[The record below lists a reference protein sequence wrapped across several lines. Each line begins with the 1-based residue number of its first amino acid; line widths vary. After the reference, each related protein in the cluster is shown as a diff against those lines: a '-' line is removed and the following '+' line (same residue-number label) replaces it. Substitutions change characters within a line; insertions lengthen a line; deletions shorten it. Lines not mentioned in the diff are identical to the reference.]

1 MAKRIPVLILS
12 TFYFSTYSTCIIK
25 VITHQKYYCAF
36 FPEDQYTR
44 SYKYRMKA
52 MDKMTELGRWEIKIT
67 EYRIYSIKLYPQIKA
82 TLNWTPQMKA
92 IINKTPPSKKMPHLM
107 KRMRHL
113 IKDNE
118 KKLST
123 TWYIVIYTI
132 QTITILSQQN
142 KRHWNLFKQYIIFKK
157 RFTVTVVRN
166 LRKVISKQIP
176 PSNKCPPYINA
187 ASETLK
193 I

>member
-1 MAKRIPVLILS
+1 
-12 TFYFSTYSTCIIK
+12 
-25 VITHQKYYCAF
+25 
-36 FPEDQYTR
+36 
-44 SYKYRMKA
+44 
-52 MDKMTELGRWEIKIT
+52 
-67 EYRIYSIKLYPQIKA
+67 
-82 TLNWTPQMKA
+82 
-92 IINKTPPSKKMPHLM
+92 MPHLM

-123 TWYIVIYTI
+123 TWYIIVIYTI

-157 RFTVTVVRN
+157 RFTVTVVSD

-176 PSNKCPPYINA
+176 PSNKCPPLHKRRIRNTENLINA
-187 ASETLK
+187 AAFNQINTVQSTLSK
-193 I
+193 MDTFRTGTKCSS

>member
-1 MAKRIPVLILS
+1 
-12 TFYFSTYSTCIIK
+12 
-25 VITHQKYYCAF
+25 
-36 FPEDQYTR
+36 
-44 SYKYRMKA
+44 
-52 MDKMTELGRWEIKIT
+52 
-67 EYRIYSIKLYPQIKA
+67 
-82 TLNWTPQMKA
+82 
-92 IINKTPPSKKMPHLM
+92 M

-142 KRHWNLFKQYIIFKK
+142 KRHWNLFKQYIIFNK

-166 LRKVISKQIP
+166 LRKVISKM
-176 PSNKCPPYINA
+176 PYINA

>member
-1 MAKRIPVLILS
+1 
-12 TFYFSTYSTCIIK
+12 
-25 VITHQKYYCAF
+25 
-36 FPEDQYTR
+36 
-44 SYKYRMKA
+44 
-52 MDKMTELGRWEIKIT
+52 
-67 EYRIYSIKLYPQIKA
+67 
-82 TLNWTPQMKA
+82 
-92 IINKTPPSKKMPHLM
+92 M

-157 RFTVTVVRN
+157 RFTVTVVSD
-166 LRKVISKQIP
+166 LRKVISKQNHP
-176 PSNKCPPYINA
+176 RINA
-187 ASETLK
+187 PLT
-193 I
+193 

>member
-1 MAKRIPVLILS
+1 
-12 TFYFSTYSTCIIK
+12 
-25 VITHQKYYCAF
+25 
-36 FPEDQYTR
+36 
-44 SYKYRMKA
+44 MKA

-67 EYRIYSIKLYPQIKA
+67 EYRIYSIKLHPQIKA

-142 KRHWNLFKQYIIFKK
+142 KRHWNLFKQYII
-157 RFTVTVVRN
+157 
-166 LRKVISKQIP
+166 
-176 PSNKCPPYINA
+176 
-187 ASETLK
+187 LK
-193 I
+193 NDLQ

>member
-1 MAKRIPVLILS
+1 M
-12 TFYFSTYSTCIIK
+12 
-25 VITHQKYYCAF
+25 
-36 FPEDQYTR
+36 
-44 SYKYRMKA
+44 
-52 MDKMTELGRWEIKIT
+52 
-67 EYRIYSIKLYPQIKA
+67 
-82 TLNWTPQMKA
+82 
-92 IINKTPPSKKMPHLM
+92 PPCHLM

-157 RFTVTVVRN
+157 RFTVTVVSD